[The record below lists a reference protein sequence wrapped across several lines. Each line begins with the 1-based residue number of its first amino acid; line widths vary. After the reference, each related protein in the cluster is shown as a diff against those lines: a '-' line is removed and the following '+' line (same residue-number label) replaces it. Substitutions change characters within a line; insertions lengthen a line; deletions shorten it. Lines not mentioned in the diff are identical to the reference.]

1 MSTPI
6 EYGTYEQGKVRLEQG
21 DFGTYLIVNCATSE
35 DILIQSDTD
44 YPSLAMDFGLPKAKQ
59 GEPRTLCSS
68 YLWSQA
74 IEKAI
79 DYLDDNIGATIA
91 DPGYFGE

>member
-6 EYGTYEQGKVRLEQG
+6 EYGTYEPGKVRLEQG

-35 DILIQSDTD
+35 SILIQSDTD
-44 YPSLAMDFGLPKAKQ
+44 YPSLAMDFGLPMAK
-59 GEPRTLCSS
+59 RF
-68 YLWSQA
+68 SQA

-79 DYLDDNIGATIA
+79 DYLDDNIGTTID

>member
-1 MSTPI
+1 MSIPI
-6 EYGTYEQGKVRLEQG
+6 EYGTYQAGKVRLERG

-44 YPSLAMDFGLPKAKQ
+44 FPSLAIDFGL
-59 GEPRTLCSS
+59 
-68 YLWSQA
+68 A
-74 IEKAI
+74 IEEPLSIESIGKAI
-79 DYLDDNIGATIA
+79 DYLDGHIGTTID

>member
-1 MSTPI
+1 MSIPI

-44 YPSLAMDFGLPKAKQ
+44 FPSLAVDFGL
-59 GEPRTLCSS
+59 
-68 YLWSQA
+68 A
-74 IEKAI
+74 IEEPLTIESIGKAI
-79 DYLDDNIGATIA
+79 DYLDDHIGTTID

>member
-6 EYGTYEQGKVRLEQG
+6 EYGTYEQGKVRTFKG
-21 DFGTYLIVNCATSE
+21 
-35 DILIQSDTD
+35 
-44 YPSLAMDFGLPKAKQ
+44 
-59 GEPRTLCSS
+59 
-68 YLWSQA
+68 

-79 DYLDDNIGATIA
+79 DYLDDNIGTTID

>member
-21 DFGTYLIVNCATSE
+21 DFGTYLLVNCATSE
-35 DILIQSDTD
+35 DILVQSDTD
-44 YPSLAMDFGLPKAKQ
+44 FPSLAIDFGL
-59 GEPRTLCSS
+59 
-68 YLWSQA
+68 A
-74 IEKAI
+74 IEEPLTIESIGKAI
-79 DYLDDNIGATIA
+79 DYLDDRTGTTID

>member
-1 MSTPI
+1 MSIPI

-44 YPSLAMDFGLPKAKQ
+44 FPSLAIDFGL
-59 GEPRTLCSS
+59 
-68 YLWSQA
+68 A
-74 IEKAI
+74 IEEPLTIESIGKAI
-79 DYLDDNIGATIA
+79 DYLDDNIGTTID

>member
-6 EYGTYEQGKVRLEQG
+6 EYGTYEAGKVRLEQG

-44 YPSLAMDFGLPKAKQ
+44 FVGLAEVFGL
-59 GEPRTLCSS
+59 
-68 YLWSQA
+68 A
-74 IEKAI
+74 IEEPLTIESIGKAI
-79 DYLDDNIGATIA
+79 DYLDNNIGATIA

>member
-44 YPSLAMDFGLPKAKQ
+44 FPSLAVDFGL
-59 GEPRTLCSS
+59 
-68 YLWSQA
+68 A
-74 IEKAI
+74 IEEPLTIESIGKAI
-79 DYLDDNIGATIA
+79 DYLDDHIGTTIA

>member
-6 EYGTYEQGKVRLEQG
+6 EYGTYEAGKVRLEQG
-21 DFGTYLIVNCATSE
+21 DFGTYLLVNCATSE

-44 YPSLAMDFGLPKAKQ
+44 FPSLAIDFGL
-59 GEPRTLCSS
+59 
-68 YLWSQA
+68 A
-74 IEKAI
+74 IEEPLTIESIGKAI

>member
-1 MSTPI
+1 MSIPI

-21 DFGTYLIVNCATSE
+21 DFGTYLIVNCETGA

-44 YPSLAMDFGLPKAKQ
+44 FPSLAVDFGL
-59 GEPRTLCSS
+59 
-68 YLWSQA
+68 A
-74 IEKAI
+74 IEEPLTIESIGKAI
-79 DYLDDNIGATIA
+79 DYLDDNIGTTID

>member
-1 MSTPI
+1 MSIPI

-21 DFGTYLIVNCATSE
+21 DFGTYLIVNCETGA
-35 DILIQSDTD
+35 DILIQSDV
-44 YPSLAMDFGLPKAKQ
+44 YFPSLAIDFGLAIE
-59 GEPRTLCSS
+59 EPLST
-68 YLWSQA
+68 QV

-79 DYLDDNIGATIA
+79 DYLDDHIGTTIA

>member
-21 DFGTYLIVNCATSE
+21 DFGTYLLVNCATSE

-44 YPSLAMDFGLPKAKQ
+44 FPSLAIDFGL
-59 GEPRTLCSS
+59 
-68 YLWSQA
+68 A
-74 IEKAI
+74 IEEPLTIESIGKAI
-79 DYLDDNIGATIA
+79 DYLDDHIGTTIA

>member
-44 YPSLAMDFGLPKAKQ
+44 FPSLAIDFGL
-59 GEPRTLCSS
+59 
-68 YLWSQA
+68 A
-74 IEKAI
+74 IEEPLTIESIGKAI
-79 DYLDDNIGATIA
+79 DYLGDHIGTTIA

>member
-1 MSTPI
+1 MSMPI

-44 YPSLAMDFGLPKAKQ
+44 FPSLAVDFGFSAHYPSIQ
-59 GEPRTLCSS
+59 E
-68 YLWSQA
+68 A
-74 IEKAI
+74 IGH
-79 DYLDDNIGATIA
+79 LDDRNGTTID

>member
-1 MSTPI
+1 MSIPI

-21 DFGTYLIVNCATSE
+21 DFGTYLIVDCTTGA

-44 YPSLAMDFGLPKAKQ
+44 FPSLAIDFGL
-59 GEPRTLCSS
+59 
-68 YLWSQA
+68 A
-74 IEKAI
+74 IEEPLTIESIGKAI
-79 DYLDDNIGATIA
+79 DYLDDNIGTTID

>member
-35 DILIQSDTD
+35 SILIQSDTD
-44 YPSLAMDFGLPKAKQ
+44 YPSLAMDFGLSTRSKHSAR
-59 GEPRTLCSS
+59 RTFK
-68 YLWSQA
+68 A

-79 DYLDDNIGATIA
+79 DYLDDNIGTTIA

>member
-21 DFGTYLIVNCATSE
+21 DFGTYLLVNCATSE

-44 YPSLAMDFGLPKAKQ
+44 FPSLAIDFGL
-59 GEPRTLCSS
+59 
-68 YLWSQA
+68 A
-74 IEKAI
+74 IEEPLTIESIGKAI
-79 DYLDDNIGATIA
+79 DYLDDHIGTTID

>member
-1 MSTPI
+1 MSIPI

-44 YPSLAMDFGLPKAKQ
+44 FPSLAVDFGL
-59 GEPRTLCSS
+59 
-68 YLWSQA
+68 A
-74 IEKAI
+74 IEEPLTIESIGKAI
-79 DYLDDNIGATIA
+79 DYLDDNIGTTI
-91 DPGYFGE
+91 DDLGYFGE

>member
-35 DILIQSDTD
+35 DILVQSDTD
-44 YPSLAMDFGLPKAKQ
+44 FPSLAMDFGLP
-59 GEPRTLCSS
+59 RTILNCSS
-68 YLWSQA
+68 LSKRFSQA

-79 DYLDDNIGATIA
+79 DYLDDNIGTTID

>member
-1 MSTPI
+1 MSIPI

-21 DFGTYLIVNCATSE
+21 DFGTYLLVNCATSE

-44 YPSLAMDFGLPKAKQ
+44 FPSLAMGFGL
-59 GEPRTLCSS
+59 
-68 YLWSQA
+68 A
-74 IEKAI
+74 IEEPLTIESIGKAI
-79 DYLDDNIGATIA
+79 DYLDDHIGTTIA

>member
-35 DILIQSDTD
+35 SILIQSDTD
-44 YPSLAMDFGLPKAKQ
+44 FPSLAMDFGLPMEF
-59 GEPRTLCSS
+59 GLP
-68 YLWSQA
+68 

-79 DYLDDNIGATIA
+79 DYLDDHIGTTID